1 MYTKNT
7 IFSESQRKKM
17 RTFQLYLEV
26 NFEVCSEVFMKQLQ
40 IAVYHFLLDEKPISR
55 RVPTYG
61 ALRHRGLLA
70 YEKREK
76 TSGFCIRQ

>member
-7 IFSESQRKKM
+7 IFSESQRKENENIP
-17 RTFQLYLEV
+17 TIPG
-26 NFEVCSEVFMKQLQ
+26 SELRGMLRSVYE
-40 IAVYHFLLDEKPISR
+40 AVTDSCVPFLLDEKPISR

-70 YEKREK
+70 YEKRK